1 MTLEDDVRK
10 CCDDIEGVRT
20 DAERLKKTCG
30 DDATKDLSTVESKL
44 EHFASEAN
52 EVRRQL
58 DAGVR
63 QGLEGL
69 VGRWRSVCDRLRAHL
84 RLIEAKSVLASARR
98 LAGDQYYVAAE
109 NELTVAL
116 RAVTEA
122 RDLLPAD
129 DAHLTELVQEIQHAV
144 EDIHAKA
151 DSAAATL
158 EKVVACNERL
168 LAEFEQA
175 A

>member
-20 DAERLKKTCG
+20 DAERLKRTCG
-30 DDATKDLSTVESKL
+30 DEATKDLSKVESKL
-44 EHFASEAN
+44 ERLSKEAG

-58 DAGVR
+58 DAGAR
-63 QGLEGL
+63 EGLEGL
-69 VGRWRSVCDRLRAHL
+69 VSRWRDVRDRLRAHL

-98 LAGDQYYVAAE
+98 LAADQYYVAAE

-122 RDLLPAD
+122 RASLPAD
-129 DAHLTELVQEIQHAV
+129 DAHLAELVGAIQHAV

-151 DSAAATL
+151 DTAAATL

-168 LAEFEQA
+168 LAELEQA
-175 A
+175 T